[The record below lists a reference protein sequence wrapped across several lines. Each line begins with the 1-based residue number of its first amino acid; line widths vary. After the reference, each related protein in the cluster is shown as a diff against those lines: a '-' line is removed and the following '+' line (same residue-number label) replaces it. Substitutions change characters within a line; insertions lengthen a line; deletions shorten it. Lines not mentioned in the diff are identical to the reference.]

1 MNHFKRGAGKMTQ
14 LLKRLPYKW
23 MKSRFLE
30 LTEKSRH
37 SGTCSLSQ
45 RWSDTQADPWSSLAV
60 GPVYLVKFQAN
71 DRPCL
76 RQKVECVWT
85 RMTPQALGFNVYT
98 CSLTSNVHTCMHTPS
113 HTRAHKHT
121 CTLLSPSPKILF
133 FLSLRSQPPICLCVS
148 EVALWDMSVA
158 LTGLESTME
167 IRLALNL
174 WHAFFLCFVEYWDYR
189 HMPALW
195 LISSVLISLSRQK
208 WWRKY

>member
-1 MNHFKRGAGKMTQ
+1 MLIIPKMIRHT
-14 LLKRLPYKW
+14 
-23 MKSRFLE
+23 SRSLE
-30 LTEKSRH
+30 LTGRWPSLPGEVPGKWQ
-37 SGTCSLSQ
+37 TLSQ
-45 RWSDTQADPWSSLAV
+45 TKGGMCMNKNDTSGS
-60 GPVYLVKFQAN
+60 
-71 DRPCL
+71 
-76 RQKVECVWT
+76 
-85 RMTPQALGFNVYT
+85 GFNVYT

>member
-30 LTEKSRH
+30 PTEKSRH

-76 RQKVECVWT
+76 RQKVECIWT
-85 RMTPQALGFNVYT
+85 RMTPQALALMYT
-98 CSLTSNVHTCMHTPS
+98 QVPWPPMCTHACIHHHTQEHTNTHAHCYPHPPKYCSFSLSGPS
-113 HTRAHKHT
+113 PQSVCVFQR
-121 CTLLSPSPKILF
+121 LLSE
-133 FLSLRSQPPICLCVS
+133 ICL
-148 EVALWDMSVA
+148 
-158 LTGLESTME
+158 
-167 IRLALNL
+167 
-174 WHAFFLCFVEYWDYR
+174 
-189 HMPALW
+189 
-195 LISSVLISLSRQK
+195 
-208 WWRKY
+208 